1 MYHVWDRIET
11 YTQFWSENLKEID
24 CLEDLG
30 MEGTIVM
37 AFLPSHVS
45 RELRKLKIT

>member
-1 MYHVWDRIET
+1 MQHVWDKIEM

-30 MEGTIVM
+30 MEGMIVM
-37 AFLPSHVS
+37 AFLPSYVS
-45 RELRKLKIT
+45 PLLHKLNIT